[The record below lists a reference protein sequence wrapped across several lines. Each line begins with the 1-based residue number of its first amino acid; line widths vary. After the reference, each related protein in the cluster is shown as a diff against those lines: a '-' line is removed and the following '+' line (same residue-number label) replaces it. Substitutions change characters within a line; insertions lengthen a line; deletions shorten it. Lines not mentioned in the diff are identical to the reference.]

1 MNIMLVSVT
10 ERTREIG
17 IRKAIGAKKQDI
29 LAQFMTEAVV
39 LSFMGGI
46 TGIIMSFLILAVGN
60 AFVDTS
66 LSISPAICVISLIFS
81 AAVGIIFGLYPAN
94 KAANLKPVEAL
105 HYE

>member
-46 TGIIMSFLILAVGN
+46 TGIILSFLILAVGN

-66 LSISPAICVISLIFS
+66 LSISPVI
-81 AAVGIIFGLYPAN
+81 
-94 KAANLKPVEAL
+94 
-105 HYE
+105 